1 MRIVVRA
8 GDAKNNGRWEIWTAM
23 FPLLDTRGEERV
35 SELRKW
41 RLCTCGKSVWIK
53 KVETVY
59 VDRKV
64 ELLCF

>member
-8 GDAKNNGRWEIWTAM
+8 GDAKNNGRWEIWTAL
-23 FPLLDTRGEERV
+23 FPLLDRRGEERV

-64 ELLCF
+64 ELVCF